1 MKTVPMVM
9 TVGGLLLASAAL
21 AAPPSPGDGE
31 ATRAWLELQASG
43 RAASK
48 AERPM
53 DGDAADFGG
62 VHAGFDAQHRRLGKS
77 GRCVGARTA
86 HSMEQSDREREKRR
100 IDCRTPG
107 CDHDYTIV
115 NPNQL

>member
-53 DGDAADFGG
+53 DGDAADRVYQRYLDSFSHPIPVQFPREQFAPEG
-62 VHAGFDAQHRRLGKS
+62 S
-77 GRCVGARTA
+77 G
-86 HSMEQSDREREKRR
+86 S
-100 IDCRTPG
+100 
-107 CDHDYTIV
+107 
-115 NPNQL
+115 